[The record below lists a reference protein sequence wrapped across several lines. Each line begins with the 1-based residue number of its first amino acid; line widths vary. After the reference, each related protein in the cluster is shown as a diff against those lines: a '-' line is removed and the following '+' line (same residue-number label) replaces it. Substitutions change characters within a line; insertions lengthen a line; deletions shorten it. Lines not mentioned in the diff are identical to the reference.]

1 MLTPVAPPARRRR
14 LLKALAVG
22 TVLGAVVTLGTTV
35 GSVVV
40 AAPASASTPWPGH
53 PGRHLVRHVVRRG
66 ETATGLAVRFHAWT
80 RELIHLNH
88 LGRHG
93 DLYVGQ
99 VIRIPVVD
107 RSQRPAH
114 HRRTR
119 HHAVRHHAVRHH
131 PVRHRSTAALSRNER
146 LRRAGWRG
154 FDLSR
159 ARVRALI
166 VGSARRHH
174 VPADL
179 ALAIAWQESGW
190 QQPLVSAA
198 GAIGVMQLLPS
209 TGRWMSGVVGR
220 PLQLRHVRDN
230 IHGGVELIRVLR
242 GATHGDQNAIAAYYE
257 GLGAVRTHG
266 WYADTVH
273 YVRSVRA
280 IRHRI
285 RQGLA
290 P

>member
-1 MLTPVAPPARRRR
+1 MLAPHAPPPRAR
-14 LLKALAVG
+14 ALVRTLSTGVVLATVAALG
-22 TVLGAVVTLGTTV
+22 TVTGSILG
-35 GSVVV
+35 
-40 AAPASASTPWPGH
+40 AAPASAAASATPWPGH
-53 PGRHLVRHVVRRG
+53 PGRHLVTHVVRRG

-88 LGRHG
+88 LGRRG
-93 DLYVGQ
+93 QLYVGQ

-107 RSQRPAH
+107 RAHRPH
-114 HRRTR
+114 HRTHQRTQHTR
-119 HHAVRHHAVRHH
+119 HHARHQ
-131 PVRHRSTAALSRNER
+131 HRSAAQTRHER

-154 FDLSR
+154 FELSR
-159 ARVRALI
+159 AEVRALI

-190 QQPLVSAA
+190 QQPLVSSS
-198 GAIGVMQLLPS
+198 GALGVMQLLPA
-209 TGRWMSGVVGR
+209 TGRWMSDIVGR
-220 PLQLRHVRDN
+220 PLHLRHVRDN

-242 GATHGDQNAIAAYYE
+242 GATHGDQNAIAAYYQ
-257 GLGAVRTHG
+257 GLGAVRSHG
-266 WYADTVH
+266 WYDDTVR

-280 IRHRI
+280 IRARIHR
-285 RQGLA
+285 GLA